1 MTNQVITQKQYD
13 LLAQLHNVIESLNQE
28 DDTFKELVDDAD
40 IFGGKLDD
48 IQGDIERRIEI
59 IEFIKRYE
67 VGELNNTA
75 TISITNSIGVMIVE
89 AESDYVFGYVLLSE
103 DEKQFFLSE
112 VRYKQR
118 ETSDDDYYPIF
129 NIGENGLELN
139 LGEAMRI

>member
-1 MTNQVITQKQYD
+1 MTNQVMTQKQYD

-28 DDTFKELVDDAD
+28 DDAFKELVDDAD

-59 IEFIKRYE
+59 IEFIKKYE

-75 TISITNSIGVMIVE
+75 TIGISNTMGVMIVE
-89 AESDYVFGYVLLSE
+89 AESDYVFGYMSFE
-103 DEKQFFLSE
+103 SGKHFFLSE
-112 VRYKQR
+112 VRYKQSN
-118 ETSDDDYYPIF
+118 TSDDEYYPMF
-129 NIGENGLELN
+129 TIGEDGLELN